1 MPTFTNKL
9 IVDELSY
16 DKVELAKTHEDLLL
30 RLNNELRCVYDKI
43 TKSVLSGSSGL
54 FFIYGY
60 GGILE
65 KHLHGNKCSCY
76 I

>member
-1 MPTFTNKL
+1 MPTFMNKL

-30 RLNNELRCVYDKI
+30 MLNNKLRCVYDKI
-43 TKSVLSGSSGL
+43 TKPVLSGSSGL
-54 FFIYGY
+54 FLIYCY

-65 KHLHGNKCSCY
+65 KHLHGNECGC
-76 I
+76 